1 MIGKMKRPEAL
12 MAKKKKPE
20 AEAISIEVGS
30 PEDVLE
36 EDSEL
41 EMESAPAP
49 RGLEKISDEEL
60 IAEMKK
66 RKLSLEDAPDTG
78 LEESGDEDIFA

>member
-12 MAKKKKPE
+12 MAKKKPK

-36 EDSEL
+36 EEM
-41 EMESAPAP
+41 EMESAPASS
-49 RGLEKISDEEL
+49 GLEKISDEEL

-66 RKLSLEDAPDTG
+66 RKLSLEDAPEAG
-78 LEESGDEDIFA
+78 PEEASDEDIFA

>member
-12 MAKKKKPE
+12 MAKKKPE

-30 PEDVLE
+30 PEDVLDE
-36 EDSEL
+36 
-41 EMESAPAP
+41 EMEADASAPS
-49 RGLEKISDEEL
+49 GLEKISDEEL

-66 RKLSLEDAPDTG
+66 RKLSLEDAPDAG
-78 LEESGDEDIFA
+78 LEESDDEDIFA